1 MDDLVGI
8 ILSGLVLAG
17 PLLAVLSLVGLGV
30 LGYFTAGGVG
40 AGIGAAAGL
49 GLGLWLD
56 YRLSKK
62 LRERAIISEA
72 PWWLGYAGVAGLLAI
87 VAGIAILTR

>member
-1 MDDLVGI
+1 VDDLIGI
-8 ILSGLVLAG
+8 ILSGLLLAG

-30 LGYFTAGGVG
+30 LGYLAAGGLG

-49 GLGLWLD
+49 GLWLD
-56 YRLSKK
+56 YSLSRK

-72 PWWLGYAGVAGLLAI
+72 PWWLGYAGVATLLAI
-87 VAGIAILTR
+87 VAGIAIWTR

>member
-1 MDDLVGI
+1 VDDLIGI

-17 PLLAVLSLVGLGV
+17 PLLAVLGLVGLGV
-30 LGYFTAGGVG
+30 LGYLAAGGLG

-56 YRLSKK
+56 YSLSRK
-62 LRERAIISEA
+62 LRERAIISQA
-72 PWWLGYAGVAGLLAI
+72 PWWLGYAGVATLLAI
-87 VAGIAILTR
+87 VAGIAIWTR